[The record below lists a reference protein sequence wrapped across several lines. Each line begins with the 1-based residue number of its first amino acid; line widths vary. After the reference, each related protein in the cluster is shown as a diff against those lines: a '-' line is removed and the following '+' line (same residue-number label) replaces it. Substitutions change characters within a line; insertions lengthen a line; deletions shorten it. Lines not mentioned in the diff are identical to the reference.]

1 MATTLNQLLAQIAFL
16 VQEDSSF
23 SSGLWTVA
31 ELTDYCNVVMDEF
44 IRETQ
49 ITKQTDAITIV
60 GGTRSYSEPSDS
72 MSVDR
77 IDFNLGAL
85 KRTNVGFLDL
95 DNRKWRTL
103 TGTPKQYH
111 QDMLPN
117 KTFELDRA
125 PLAAQAGLFINV
137 LSTLYPATVTT
148 GTDNLTVPDYAVLY
162 IKLGVLDKML
172 SKQGEAQD
180 LVKAKYCKS
189 RFDFG
194 VGLFQN
200 LMASKAAPQVAPIT
214 TYGGG

>member
-1 MATTLNQLLAQIAFL
+1 MATTVNQLIAQIVFL

-23 SSGLWTVA
+23 TSGLWSVTEVI
-31 ELTDYCNVVMDEF
+31 DYINIVMDDF
-44 IRETQ
+44 IRQTQ
-49 ITKQTDAITIV
+49 ITKQTDPITVV
-60 GGTRSYSEPSDS
+60 GGTRSYAEPADS
-72 MSVDR
+72 MSIDR
-77 IDFNLGAL
+77 IDFNLRAL
-85 KRTNVGFLDL
+85 RRTNVGFLDL

-103 TGTPKQYH
+103 SGTPSQYH

-137 LSTLYPATVTT
+137 LSTLYPAAVTT

-162 IKLGVLDKML
+162 IKFGVLDKML

-180 LVKAKYCKS
+180 LAKAKYCKA

-194 VGLFQN
+194 VSLFQN
-200 LMASKAAPQVAPIT
+200 LMATKPDPQVAPIT
-214 TYGGG
+214 TYG

>member
-1 MATTLNQLLAQIAFL
+1 MATTVNQLLAQIAFL
-16 VQEDSSF
+16 VQEDTAF
-23 SSGLWTVA
+23 STGLWTIT
-31 ELTDYCNVVMDEF
+31 ELIDYINIAQDDF

-49 ITKQTDAITIV
+49 ITKQTDPVTVVA
-60 GGTRSYSEPSDS
+60 GTRSYGEPADS

-77 IDFNLGAL
+77 IDFNLRAL
-85 KRTNVGFLDL
+85 RRTNVGFLDL

-103 TGTPKQYH
+103 SGTPSQYH

-137 LSTLYPATVTT
+137 LSTLAPAVVTI

-162 IKLGVLDKML
+162 IKFGVLEKML
-172 SKQGEAQD
+172 SKQGESQD
-180 LVKAKYCKS
+180 LAKAKYCKS

-194 VGLFQN
+194 VALIQN
-200 LMASKAAPQVAPIT
+200 LMGTKAEPQVAPIT
-214 TYGGG
+214 SYG